1 MSEKMVIVLL
11 GPPGAGK
18 GTQAK
23 RLAAAFGYLHVSTG
37 DILREEVRAGTDLG
51 SRVEA
56 IMNAGELVPD
66 ELVARIV
73 GAKLKRDTG
82 RGVLLDGFPR
92 NLAQAT
98 YLSRVSN
105 GRPPVV
111 INLRLED
118 AEVIRR
124 LNGRRHCAGCG
135 NIYNLYYSEPRKEGL
150 CDSCGAELVL
160 RPDDRESV
168 IRERLRVYRDQTQPL
183 VDYYKAEG
191 DYGEVEA
198 SGGIQEVFDSV
209 VQAMSR
215 K

>member
-1 MSEKMVIVLL
+1 MPETMVTILL

-23 RLAAAFGYLHVSTG
+23 RLARQFSFQHVSTG
-37 DILREEVRAGTDLG
+37 DILREEVRAGSELG

-56 IMNAGELVPD
+56 IMNSGELVPD
-66 ELVARIV
+66 ELVAEIV
-73 GAKLKRDTG
+73 GKKLARDTG
-82 RGVLLDGFPR
+82 QGILLDGFPR

-98 YLSRVSN
+98 YLSRISN
-105 GRPPVV
+105 GLPPVV

-124 LNGRRHCAGCG
+124 LNGRRQCVGCG
-135 NIYNLYYSEPRKEGL
+135 NIYNLYYSEPRKEGV
-150 CDSCGAELVL
+150 CDSCGGELVL

-183 VDYYKAEG
+183 VDYYRTKG
-191 DYGEVEA
+191 RYGEVDA
-198 SGGIQEVFDSV
+198 SGAIQEVFDSII
-209 VQAMSR
+209 QTMSR

>member
-1 MSEKMVIVLL
+1 MSEKMVTILL

-23 RLAAAFGYLHVSTG
+23 HLAKSFGYLHVSTG

-51 SRVEA
+51 SRVES
-56 IMNAGELVPD
+56 IMNSGELVPD

-73 GAKLKRDTG
+73 GEKLKRDG
-82 RGVLLDGFPR
+82 GNGILLDGFPR

-98 YLSRVSN
+98 FLSRLGN
-105 GRPPVV
+105 GRPPMV

-118 AEVIRR
+118 AEVVKR

-135 NIYNLYYSEPRKEGL
+135 NIYNLYYSEPREEGV
-150 CDSCGAELVL
+150 CDSCGGELLL

-168 IRERLRVYRDQTQPL
+168 IRERLRVYRNQTHPL
-183 VDYYKAEG
+183 IDYYKTEG
-191 DYGEVEA
+191 RYGEVEA
-198 SGGIQEVFDSV
+198 SGGIQEVFDSI
-209 VQAMSR
+209 VQTMSR

>member
-1 MSEKMVIVLL
+1 MSEKLVTILL

-23 RLAAAFGYLHVSTG
+23 RLVGRFGYLHVSTG
-37 DILREEVRAGTDLG
+37 DILRAEVRAGTDLG

-73 GAKLKRDTG
+73 GAKLKRDTDNG
-82 RGVLLDGFPR
+82 ILLDGFPR

-98 YLSRVSN
+98 YLSRLSN
-105 GRPPVV
+105 GPPPVV

-118 AEVIRR
+118 TEVIKR

-135 NIYNLYYSEPRKEGL
+135 NIYNLYYSEPRTEGV
-150 CDSCGAELVL
+150 CDSCGGELVL

-168 IRERLRVYRDQTQPL
+168 IRERLRVYRNQTQPL
-183 VDYYKAEG
+183 VDYYKTEG
-191 DYGEVEA
+191 RYGEVEA
-198 SGGIQEVFDSV
+198 SGGIQEVFDSI
-209 VQAMSR
+209 VQTMSR
-215 K
+215 E

>member
-1 MSEKMVIVLL
+1 MPEKMVTILL

-23 RLAAAFGYLHVSTG
+23 RLARRFNFQHVSTG
-37 DILREEVRAGTDLG
+37 DILREEVRAGSELG

-56 IMNAGELVPD
+56 IMNSGELVPD
-66 ELVARIV
+66 ELVAEIV
-73 GAKLKRDTG
+73 GKKLA
-82 RGVLLDGFPR
+82 RGTDQGILLDGFPR

-98 YLSRVSN
+98 YLSRISN
-105 GRPPVV
+105 GLPPMV

-124 LNGRRHCAGCG
+124 LNGRRQCAGCG
-135 NIYNLYYSEPRKEGL
+135 NIYNLYYSEPRKEGI
-150 CDSCGAELVL
+150 CDSCGGELVL

-183 VDYYKAEG
+183 VDYYRTKG
-191 DYGEVEA
+191 RYGEVEA
-198 SGGIQEVFDSV
+198 SGAIQEVFDSIV
-209 VQAMSR
+209 ETMSR